1 MKLWAHRG
9 CSQRYPENTLIA
21 FEKAAQ
27 LQGLAGIELDIQLT
41 KDGQIVVIHDEK
53 VDRTTDGSGW
63 VRDYTLAELKRLKID
78 AGCYPHQ
85 VIPTMEE
92 VFELLEER
100 LKAGAES
107 GTGAG
112 TAAGTEAGA
121 ESGTAA
127 GAESGTAAGT
137 AAGTDTG
144 SQTGLKPG
152 KMAGLRLN
160 IELKN
165 SILPYDGMEEKIID
179 MVHDRGLEGAVVY
192 STFWAR
198 SLEKIHYLDPEAELG
213 ILDTR
218 ISDCMYKLKGG
229 CGATALHPFWRAM
242 DLPAEQLRGYTV
254 RAWMSGHL
262 YPEKSTGTRLKMEWL
277 EEMGITDLILNEP
290 EVYLE

>member
-100 LKAGAES
+100 LKAEAES

-112 TAAGTEAGA
+112 AESGTEAGA
-121 ESGTAA
+121 
-127 GAESGTAAGT
+127 

-144 SQTGLKPG
+144 SKTGLKPG

-277 EEMGITDLILNEP
+277 EELGITDLILNEP
-290 EVYLE
+290 EVYLG